1 MVNTVSRMRQWYSH
15 PPLTPILSL
24 SAKCQIQLS
33 SNHTC
38 MEKTRYIIIIIIIII
53 IVNDIWNK
61 SYMNCGNNPV
71 EVLNFFQASSRNC
84 VNCVHCDNFSL
95 LLLLR
100 VRAFLETFFFIKLS
114 FFYSCSENTMPKRI
128 SELYTNFIWLLDLR
142 NKRLLYSY
150 CLKNK
155 IMFSWLHK
163 QASSQVCQ
171 LKIVIYVIYLLMTA
185 YKAMVNYCKTYNRS
199 IHFWENLLYF
209 DSL

>member
-1 MVNTVSRMRQWYSH
+1 MVNTVSRMRQWYSY

-38 MEKTRYIIIIIIIII
+38 MERTRYIIIIIVIV
-53 IVNDIWNK
+53 VNDIWNK

-84 VNCVHCDNFSL
+84 INCVHCDDFSL

-142 NKRLLYSY
+142 NKGLLYSCCY
-150 CLKNK
+150 
-155 IMFSWLHK
+155 K

-171 LKIVIYVIYLLMTA
+171 LKIVIYVIYMLMTA
-185 YKAMVNYCKTYNRS
+185 YKAMVNYCKTYICS

>member
-53 IVNDIWNK
+53 VNDIWNK

-84 VNCVHCDNFSL
+84 INCVHCDNFSLL

-114 FFYSCSENTMPKRI
+114 FFFIVAVRTQCQKGYQ
-128 SELYTNFIWLLDLR
+128 NFIPTLYGCSTFVIKDYYTLAAWKKKSCFLDFT
-142 NKRLLYSY
+142 NKRHLR
-150 CLKNK
+150 
-155 IMFSWLHK
+155 
-163 QASSQVCQ
+163 
-171 LKIVIYVIYLLMTA
+171 YV
-185 YKAMVNYCKTYNRS
+185 S
-199 IHFWENLLYF
+199 
-209 DSL
+209 